1 MFSFLEIILLISL
14 RKKKVIVTLFIY
26 KTETIRQTQIIK
38 ETIWL
43 KHLIEEID
51 PIDLIY
57 PINIYN
63 NNQGAI
69 ALAKN
74 P

>member
-1 MFSFLEIILLISL
+1 M
-14 RKKKVIVTLFIY
+14 KK
-26 KTETIRQTQIIK
+26 
-38 ETIWL
+38 TIWL
-43 KHLIEEID
+43 KYLIEEID
-51 PIDLIY
+51 PTDLIH